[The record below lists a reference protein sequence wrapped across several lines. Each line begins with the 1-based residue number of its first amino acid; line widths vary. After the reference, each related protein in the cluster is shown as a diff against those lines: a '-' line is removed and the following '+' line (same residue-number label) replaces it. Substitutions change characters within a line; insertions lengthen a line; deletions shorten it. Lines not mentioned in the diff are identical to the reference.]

1 MGEISGAMVSRL
13 LLLATLALCGL
24 AHSTV
29 EVQELHDDL
38 GPVDPIVMLQR
49 EQLGEDSE
57 LSMLSEED
65 QSGRKESAEEKQL
78 TWNCDMAKK
87 CKCAGKMMAQ
97 GADRE
102 DMRMLEEMDQ
112 MFLLQ
117 VDESKNS
124 RYSVVREAA
133 KFSGFKWETPQ
144 KAEGVKRVR
153 DAHVVGAH
161 VTLMQKYLSSD
172 PEEALSKSDSV
183 QKVIDATKS
192 LQKKDVQQAQKAQLP
207 TPSTKGIGK
216 VMKEAED
223 EDELKETQGS
233 IEAQGNAQ
241 QKCIAF
247 CSMWAEQSAERAEK
261 LAGDKKKVEMQEKVE
276 RLKQQEKAD
285 AKSIQR
291 KKEELKDEE
300 KDVNRAK
307 IKQLKDK
314 EDEDKLKEQKAEE
327 KATSEESKEKLASR
341 GLARASKKLIKKL
354 KDLREASAKEK
365 KEAEN
370 ASEAQQKKK
379 EENAAALAK
388 AQMKEAKIVKSEEA
402 LKREA
407 GAAMKKAAE
416 KGQKADKKGEQKDQ
430 AEEKK
435 DQAEQKSVDDEKAK
449 VEKEAEANF
458 NSAQGKEE
466 ADKAKAKQQEL
477 QDEKEAQKDD
487 ARQAKDAQLEAKL
500 AKKAA
505 ARQAAENAKKDEK
518 AKNKV
523 AQEEKKAADAK
534 AKAKASEEKD
544 EAAIKREQNAK
555 RQEEKDEEKAKQATN
570 ALTEANR
577 VVRSLQGVKEE
588 AKNAKVQA
596 L

>member
-1 MGEISGAMVSRL
+1 
-13 LLLATLALCGL
+13 
-24 AHSTV
+24 
-29 EVQELHDDL
+29 
-38 GPVDPIVMLQR
+38 
-49 EQLGEDSE
+49 
-57 LSMLSEED
+57 MLSEED

-233 IEAQGNAQ
+233 IEAQGNTQ

-247 CSMWAEQSAERAEK
+247 CSMLAEQSAERAEK

-276 RLKQQEKAD
+276 RLKQREKAD

-300 KDVNRAK
+300 KDVNR
-307 IKQLKDK
+307 
-314 EDEDKLKEQKAEE
+314 
-327 KATSEESKEKLASR
+327 
-341 GLARASKKLIKKL
+341 
-354 KDLREASAKEK
+354 
-365 KEAEN
+365 
-370 ASEAQQKKK
+370 
-379 EENAAALAK
+379 
-388 AQMKEAKIVKSEEA
+388 
-402 LKREA
+402 
-407 GAAMKKAAE
+407 
-416 KGQKADKKGEQKDQ
+416 
-430 AEEKK
+430 
-435 DQAEQKSVDDEKAK
+435 
-449 VEKEAEANF
+449 
-458 NSAQGKEE
+458 
-466 ADKAKAKQQEL
+466 
-477 QDEKEAQKDD
+477 
-487 ARQAKDAQLEAKL
+487 
-500 AKKAA
+500 
-505 ARQAAENAKKDEK
+505 
-518 AKNKV
+518 
-523 AQEEKKAADAK
+523 
-534 AKAKASEEKD
+534 
-544 EAAIKREQNAK
+544 
-555 RQEEKDEEKAKQATN
+555 
-570 ALTEANR
+570 
-577 VVRSLQGVKEE
+577 
-588 AKNAKVQA
+588 
-596 L
+596 

>member
-247 CSMWAEQSAERAEK
+247 CSMLAEQSAERAEK

-285 AKSIQR
+285 EKSIQR

-300 KDVNRAK
+300 KDVTRAK
-307 IKQLKDK
+307 VKQLKDK

-327 KATSEESKEKLASR
+327 KASSEESKEKLASR

-354 KDLREASAKEK
+354 KDLREAS
-365 KEAEN
+365 
-370 ASEAQQKKK
+370 AQQKKK

-458 NSAQGKEE
+458 NRAQGKEE

-505 ARQAAENAKKDEK
+505 ARQAAQNAKKDEK

-555 RQEEKDEEKAKQATN
+555 RQEAKDEEKAK
-570 ALTEANR
+570 EAAKK
-577 VVRSLQGVKEE
+577 LA
-588 AKNAKVQA
+588 AKNAATTKALNAKEKAAAAKVQA

>member
-65 QSGRKESAEEKQL
+65 RSGRKESAKEKQL

-117 VDESKNS
+117 VDESKDS
-124 RYSVVREAA
+124 RYSIVREAA

-144 KAEGVKRVR
+144 KGEGVKRIKNPH
-153 DAHVVGAH
+153 AVGAH

-172 PEEALSKSDSV
+172 PEEALSQSDSV

-247 CSMWAEQSAERAEK
+247 CSMLAEQSAERAEK

-291 KKEELKDEE
+291 KKEELKD
-300 KDVNRAK
+300 
-307 IKQLKDK
+307 KDK

-365 KEAEN
+365 KEAED
-370 ASEAQQKKK
+370 AKEAQQQKR
-379 EENAAALAK
+379 EDNAAALAK
-388 AQMKEAKIVKSEEA
+388 AKAKEAKIVKSEEA
-402 LKREA
+402 LKRQA
-407 GAAMKKAAE
+407 GEAMKKAAE

-458 NSAQGKEE
+458 NRAQGKEE

-523 AQEEKKAADAK
+523 AQEEKKAANAKEKAAAAVLKVKDAK
-534 AKAKASEEKD
+534 DRLVRTKEALKTAKAA
-544 EAAIKREQNAK
+544 
-555 RQEEKDEEKAKQATN
+555 
-570 ALTEANR
+570 
-577 VVRSLQGVKEE
+577 
-588 AKNAKVQA
+588 
-596 L
+596 